1 MTVAAVHSMR
11 SGPAPAD
18 WPPLTLDE
26 VRDVLIQ
33 IGIAHSHAR
42 LLWHSPRPLSAAA
55 IVDVPE
61 QRLFVKRHHQ
71 SVRTAAQLREEHDF
85 IAHLRA
91 HGAPVSR
98 VIEAPSGE
106 TAITYGGWTYET
118 HELAAGM
125 DLYRDAVSWSPF
137 TSGSHAVA
145 AGRALAELHRAA
157 RHYAA
162 PARAT
167 HLLVSNDAL
176 IRAAD
181 PLAYLRA
188 TLAQRPALSE
198 YLQSRDWQSDLANA
212 IAPFHEAYLAL
223 APQLEPL
230 WTHNDWHASNLLW
243 SDWSAAASVQ
253 SVLDFGL
260 SDRTTAVYDLATAIE
275 RNTIPWLE
283 IHEGLPGAADLPLVT
298 ALLDGY
304 LDARRLTAA
313 ECAALPAIL
322 PIVHL
327 GFALT
332 EIDYFHG
339 ITHSPE
345 NADLA
350 YRGFLLGHCEW
361 FLQPEGRALLD
372 HLSRRLQ
379 R

>member
-1 MTVAAVHSMR
+1 VTVAAVHSMR

-18 WPPLTLDE
+18 WPALTLDE

-33 IGIAHSHAR
+33 TGIAHSHAR

-55 IVDVPE
+55 IVDLPG

-106 TAITYGGWTYET
+106 SAITYGGWTYET
-118 HELAAGM
+118 HELGAGM

-137 TSGSHAVA
+137 TSRSHAVA
-145 AGRALAELHRAA
+145 AGRALGELHGAA
-157 RHYAA
+157 RDYAA

-167 HLLVSNDAL
+167 DLLVSNDAL

-181 PLAYLRA
+181 PPAQLRA

-198 YLQSRDWQSDLANA
+198 YLQPYHWQSDLANA

-243 SDWSAAASVQ
+243 SDSSAAASVF
-253 SVLDFGL
+253 SLSWPSMSNAIVLARRMTRPVRVSRG
-260 SDRTTAVYDLATAIE
+260 SGV
-275 RNTIPWLE
+275 
-283 IHEGLPGAADLPLVT
+283 PGAWIGAT
-298 ALLDGY
+298 
-304 LDARRLTAA
+304 
-313 ECAALPAIL
+313 
-322 PIVHL
+322 
-327 GFALT
+327 
-332 EIDYFHG
+332 
-339 ITHSPE
+339 S
-345 NADLA
+345 
-350 YRGFLLGHCEW
+350 
-361 FLQPEGRALLD
+361 
-372 HLSRRLQ
+372 
-379 R
+379 